1 MGAAMNN
8 LISIGFVL
16 LATVATLI
24 VAVIVVT
31 LVAFTVEVMP

>member
-1 MGAAMNN
+1 MNN